1 MDLVQIWMVLV
12 GVVVMLYVTLDG
24 FTLGIGLLFPM
35 TTEERERDLMMS
47 SIAPVWDA
55 NQTWIVFGGV
65 ALFAA
70 FPMIYTVLFSALYIP
85 LLTFVFGLIFRG
97 VAFEFR
103 INTQNKKVWNR
114 AFFAGCLFA
123 TLGQGFT
130 LGAYLSGVQVEGTAF
145 AGGAFDWLNPF
156 SVIVALALVCGY
168 MLLGATYLII
178 KTSGAVQTRA
188 YHQAFWSSMAVIAFL
203 LVVSVYS
210 PAHDPQML
218 ARWSSEPRIYF
229 IWLLPLIGAAAFI
242 ALHVSLYR
250 REEVKPFIFTVLL
263 FLSAYLGLLAAIYPM
278 AILPDIT
285 IYQAASQRET
295 QIFILIG
302 VVLLLPIILAY
313 TTYSYWVFRGKVLV
327 EDGYH

>member
-1 MDLVQIWMVLV
+1 MDLVQIWMLLV

-24 FTLGIGLLFPM
+24 FTLGVGLLFPFSG
-35 TTEERERDLMMS
+35 EEHDRDVMMS
-47 SIAPVWDA
+47 SIAPIWDA

-70 FPMIYTVLFSALYIP
+70 FPMIYTVLFSALYVP
-85 LLTFVFGLIFRG
+85 LLTFVFGLLFRG

-103 INTQNKKVWNR
+103 INAKNKVPWNR
-114 AFFAGCLFA
+114 AFFAGCLVA
-123 TLGQGFT
+123 TLGQGLT

-178 KTSGAVQTRA
+178 KTEGEVQDRA
-188 YHQAFWSSMAVIAFL
+188 YHQAFWSSMAVLAFL
-203 LVVSVYS
+203 IIVSVYS
-210 PAHDPQML
+210 PAHDPQLL
-218 ARWSSEPRIYF
+218 ARWTSEPRVYF
-229 IWLLPLIGAAAFI
+229 IWMLPLIGAAAFI
-242 ALHVSLYR
+242 ALQVSLQR
-250 REEVKPFIFTVLL
+250 REEVKPFFFTVLL
-263 FLSAYLGLLAAIYPM
+263 YLSAYLGLLAAIYPM

-302 VVLLLPIILAY
+302 VLFLLPVILGY
-313 TTYSYWVFRGKVLV
+313 SIYSYWVFRGKVLA
-327 EDGYH
+327 EEGYH